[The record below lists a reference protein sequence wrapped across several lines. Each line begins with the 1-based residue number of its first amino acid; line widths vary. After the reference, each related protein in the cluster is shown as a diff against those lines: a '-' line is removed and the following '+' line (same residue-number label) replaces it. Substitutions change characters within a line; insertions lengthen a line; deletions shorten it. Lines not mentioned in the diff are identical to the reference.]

1 MDQKD
6 ILHQMI
12 KFNQAFFNNTFEA
25 AIQLQDKVELFGN
38 TIMER
43 ADWLPG
49 QTRSVYDNFVETY
62 RASCNHF
69 KSYVD
74 EGYQQTERLFK

>member
-1 MDQKD
+1 MDAMKVTQ
-6 ILHQMI
+6 QMI

-25 AIQLQDKVELFGN
+25 AIQLQDQVEQLGN

-43 ADWLPG
+43 ADWLPV

-62 RASCNHF
+62 RAGCNHF

-74 EGYQQTERLFK
+74 EGYQQTERFFK